1 MKQKYQKLRK
11 KCLVTY
17 DYKKFT
23 NDILNAKIKE
33 NELVNK
39 SAISRFI
46 DNSNLNN
53 KIAPSA
59 TKAELKTKKDK
70 IKQYKHFIV

>member
-1 MKQKYQKLRK
+1 MKQKYQKLIK

-70 IKQYKHFIV
+70 IKQ